1 MGKKSLIRKIMGK
14 KSLQKNRIKSFLKSN
29 RIVLAAIAGAAAGVV
44 ITRVVGSEKAKEMLQ
59 AMEGNIKNLG
69 QKLMNGKHEA
79 MLKMQKAS

>member
-14 KSLQKNRIKSFLKSN
+14 KSFQKNRLTSFVKSN

-44 ITRVVGSEKAKEMLQ
+44 ITRVVGSEKAKEMFQ
-59 AMEGNIKNLG
+59 AMEGNIKNLS

-79 MLKMQKAS
+79 MLQKAS